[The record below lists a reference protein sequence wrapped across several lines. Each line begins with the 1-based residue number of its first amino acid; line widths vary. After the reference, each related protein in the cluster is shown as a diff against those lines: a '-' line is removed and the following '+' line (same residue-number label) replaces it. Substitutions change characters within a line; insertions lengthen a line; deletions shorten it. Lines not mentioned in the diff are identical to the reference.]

1 MRNSVT
7 PVLQG
12 SYYGTLQQGTRLA
25 YVDGARPATASG
37 PYLGRGSKCS
47 GNDDTCEAP
56 KAKGTD
62 MCVGHLRSAGLLKK
76 GGDGGKANPSADS

>member
-1 MRNSVT
+1 MRNNVT

-12 SYYGTLQQGTRLA
+12 SYYGTLQQGSRLA
-25 YVDGARPATASG
+25 HVDGARLAAPSG

-76 GGDGGKANPSADS
+76 GGKDAEVNSPTDS